1 MAVGF
6 PTKVTYTNG
15 DVYSASDVN
24 DTNGTLNLIKPT
36 AKGDLFAGSAANTY
50 TKLAVGANDTV
61 LTADS
66 AEATGM
72 KWAVASGWSP
82 DYTLVNTGGTALT
95 GANTI
100 TVSLSGKK
108 QLMIRING
116 ISADADYASFFLRLN
131 SDSGSN
137 YLSGAIRKISG
148 LTAQNYAAS
157 TSFFVGANNTK
168 AVTDLNVLYNVS
180 GAGSSGV
187 KPMWG
192 GSFTGTADSYSAYTT
207 TGLYVGTS
215 AITSVSII
223 TDTGNFDGGTIYVY
237 AA

>member
-6 PTKVTYTNG
+6 PLKTSYVNG

-24 DTNGTLNLIKPT
+24 DTNGTVNLIKPT
-36 AKGDLFAGSAANTY
+36 AKGDLFAGSAADTY

-66 AEATGM
+66 TAATGM
-72 KWAVASGWSP
+72 KWAAVNGWSP
-82 DYTLVNTGGTALT
+82 DYTLVNAGGTALT

-116 ISADADYASFFLRLN
+116 ISANALYASFFLRFN
-131 SDSGSN
+131 SDTGSN
-137 YLSGAIRKISG
+137 YLSGSIRKVTG
-148 LTAQNYAAS
+148 LVAQNYS
-157 TSFFVGANNTK
+157 TDTSFYMGTNNT
-168 AVTDLNVLYNVS
+168 ASVTDLNALINVS
-180 GAGSSGV
+180 GAGSTGV
-187 KPMWG
+187 KPVWG
-192 GSFTGTADSYSAYTT
+192 GSFTGTSDSYSVFSL

-223 TDTGNFDGGTIYVY
+223 TDTGDFDGGTIYVY